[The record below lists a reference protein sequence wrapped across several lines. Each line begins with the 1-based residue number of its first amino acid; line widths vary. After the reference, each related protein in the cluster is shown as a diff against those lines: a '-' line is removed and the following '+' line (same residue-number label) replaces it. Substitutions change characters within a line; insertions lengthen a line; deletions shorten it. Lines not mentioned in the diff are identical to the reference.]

1 LEEARRYRHRQ
12 WEKEH
17 ASEHRCGWSKESET
31 NEPPPSRLSGLGG
44 GRPVGVY
51 LHGEFR
57 GRAKRS
63 GSRGPSGNQ
72 PVRPRRRLNQS
83 RSSLRDPSRGSEAE
97 TRAARALEKVVR
109 SRSLPGSSRPPRP
122 CPPAMDRWPGT
133 RGWDP
138 EIVPGVGRVPRA
150 TVVARALR

>member
-1 LEEARRYRHRQ
+1 MPEPIGAQDADVIVEPDEAAASHIENVDLEEARRYRHRQ

-72 PVRPRRRLNQS
+72 P
-83 RSSLRDPSRGSEAE
+83 
-97 TRAARALEKVVR
+97 
-109 SRSLPGSSRPPRP
+109 
-122 CPPAMDRWPGT
+122 
-133 RGWDP
+133 
-138 EIVPGVGRVPRA
+138 
-150 TVVARALR
+150 